1 MQPRATIYLLATVGE
16 HSVPGID
23 LVGLLKKH
31 LLLILKLKTPLKNKI
46 HTNTYILPVL
56 ELTVQHAKYM

>member
-1 MQPRATIYLLATVGE
+1 MYAATATNLLATVGE

-31 LLLILKLKTPLKNKI
+31 FLLILKLKTPLKKKG
-46 HTNTYILPVL
+46 TSV
-56 ELTVQHAKYM
+56 M